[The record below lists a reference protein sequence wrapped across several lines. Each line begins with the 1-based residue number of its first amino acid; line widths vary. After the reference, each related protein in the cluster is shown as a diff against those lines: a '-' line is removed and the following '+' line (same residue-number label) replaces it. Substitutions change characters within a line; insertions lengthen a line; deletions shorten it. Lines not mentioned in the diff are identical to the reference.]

1 MRTGYEAMRL
11 GGVIYLAP
19 FLFVLNPAL
28 VGQAPAWEVF
38 GSMTAA
44 LIGVWFIAAA
54 MQGYVSFFGGF
65 PASALGMA
73 LRLLLA
79 AGGFLLA
86 LPGGELTGYSH
97 WTLAAAG
104 GAIAAL
110 PLIVAWQHG
119 RAEPARV

>member
-65 PASALGMA
+65 PAGAVGMI

-86 LPGGELTGYSH
+86 LPGGDLTGYSH

-110 PLIVAWQHG
+110 PLIVAWHQG
-119 RAEPARV
+119 RREPARA

>member
-1 MRTGYEAMRL
+1 
-11 GGVIYLAP
+11 
-19 FLFVLNPAL
+19 VLNPAL

-44 LIGVWFIAAA
+44 VIGVWFIAAA

-65 PASALGMA
+65 PAGALGLI

-79 AGGFLLA
+79 GGGFLLA

-97 WTLAAAG
+97 WTLAAMG
-104 GAIAAL
+104 GAVAVL

-119 RAEPARV
+119 RRAPAPT